1 MSIRVVV
8 ADDHT
13 IVRQGLRSLL
23 EDEPDIK
30 VVGEAD
36 DGRRAVEVVEEL
48 RPDVV
53 VMDLAMPGMNGVE
66 ATRQIRT
73 SHPSVKVI
81 ALSMYS
87 DEGFVHGVLDAGA
100 AGYLLK
106 DCAVEELANAVRLAM
121 EGGTYLSPGV
131 AKTVVD
137 GYVRQLRQAEGSKLS
152 LLSQREREVLQLI
165 AEGQSA
171 KQIAF
176 ILGSSVKTVETQ
188 RRRIMDKLDIHNLAS
203 LVKLAIRE
211 GLTTLD
217 NHTPPHP

>member
-36 DGRRAVEVVEEL
+36 DGRSAVDVVQEL
-48 RPDVV
+48 KPDVV

-73 SHPSVKVI
+73 SQPSVKVI

-131 AKTVVD
+131 ARTVVD
-137 GYVRQLRQAEGSKLS
+137 GYVRQLKQEEGSKLS

-165 AEGQSA
+165 AEGASA
-171 KQIAF
+171 KEIAF
-176 ILGSSVKTVETQ
+176 TLGSSVKTVETQ
-188 RRRIMDKLDIHNLAS
+188 RRRIMEKLDVHNVAA

-217 NHTPPHP
+217 DHMPPHP